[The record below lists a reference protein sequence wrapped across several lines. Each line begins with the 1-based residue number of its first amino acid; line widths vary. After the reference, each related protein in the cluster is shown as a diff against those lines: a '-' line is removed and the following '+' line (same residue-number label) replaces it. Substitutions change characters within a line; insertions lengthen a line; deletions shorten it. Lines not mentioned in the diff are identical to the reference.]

1 VAYGRLIALLAAPTG
16 DLALAED
23 ALAGAF
29 ERALD
34 TWPRTGV
41 PDNPE
46 GWLLTVGRN
55 RLRDVWKS
63 SAHRT
68 RAPLD
73 DATASGADAFTTP
86 FDDVDPDAIPD
97 DRLRLLFVCAHPAI
111 DPAARTPLMLQTV
124 LGLDAARIATALA
137 VPTAT
142 AAQRLV
148 RAKKKI
154 RDARIPFSVP
164 GRAAMPARLPAVLE
178 AVYGCYAV
186 ARAADV
192 GQEGTPGTLAS
203 EARYLSVTLAALLET
218 EPEAW
223 ALAALITLSVARAAG
238 RGAPYVPLERQ
249 DPTTW
254 DARLIAEGESY
265 LRRATRPG
273 PPGRFQLE
281 AAVSAVHCDRART
294 GVTDWHALQVLY
306 AALVT
311 VAPSLG
317 SQVARAA
324 VTGRIDGPTAG
335 LAALAELVAQDER
348 RTQGFQP
355 FHAARADLLGRA
367 GRQREAADAF
377 RTAAALC
384 AHTPTRAYLQQ
395 RAAEASRPAASG
407 APAPPGDRTPG

>member
-137 VPTAT
+137 VPTRPRRSGSYGRRRRSGTPASRSAFPAGPRCPRACPPSSRPST
-142 AAQRLV
+142 AATPWHGRTTWAR
-148 RAKKKI
+148 RAL
-154 RDARIPFSVP
+154 
-164 GRAAMPARLPAVLE
+164 PARSP
-178 AVYGCYAV
+178 
-186 ARAADV
+186 
-192 GQEGTPGTLAS
+192 
-203 EARYLSVTLAALLET
+203 
-218 EPEAW
+218 
-223 ALAALITLSVARAAG
+223 
-238 RGAPYVPLERQ
+238 
-249 DPTTW
+249 
-254 DARLIAEGESY
+254 
-265 LRRATRPG
+265 RR
-273 PPGRFQLE
+273 
-281 AAVSAVHCDRART
+281 
-294 GVTDWHALQVLY
+294 
-306 AALVT
+306 
-311 VAPSLG
+311 PSTC
-317 SQVARAA
+317 Q
-324 VTGRIDGPTAG
+324 
-335 LAALAELVAQDER
+335 
-348 RTQGFQP
+348 
-355 FHAARADLLGRA
+355 
-367 GRQREAADAF
+367 
-377 RTAAALC
+377 
-384 AHTPTRAYLQQ
+384 
-395 RAAEASRPAASG
+395 
-407 APAPPGDRTPG
+407 